1 VNRSESIALLAAAL
15 HKAQGKIK
23 AALKDSTNPH
33 FRSKY
38 ADLSSVVDAVKSPL
52 LECGISF
59 LQGVQDAEGGVA
71 VETMLLHTSGE
82 WISSTLRIPAVKQDA
97 QGYGSAITYGRR
109 YGLQAMCGVPAE
121 DDDGN
126 AATASTAKGTIT
138 PNDDALENLNESER
152 LRAQTIAKRMVELDK
167 ANDLEAARVLF
178 YENNLNNEM
187 QLGIWH
193 FLQPH
198 SSLRNRVKKLNE
210 TKRAEAA
217 KAAETKQGATA

>member
-1 VNRSESIALLAAAL
+1 MLAAAL

-126 AATASTAKGTIT
+126 AATASTGRIT
-138 PNDDALENLNESER
+138 PIAGSLAALPPEDQEFCRNLAAEIVDKWNND
-152 LRAQTIAKRMVELDK
+152 KCF
-167 ANDLEAARVLF
+167 AAYELF
-178 YENNLNNEM
+178 YQGNLSNELK
-187 QLGIWH
+187 LGIWEVM
-193 FLQPH
+193 QPN
-198 SSLRNRVKKLNE
+198 SKVRNGIKKMHE
-210 TKRAEAA
+210 EEKKG
-217 KAAETKQGATA
+217 KAA

>member
-1 VNRSESIALLAAAL
+1 VNRSESIAMLAAAL

-126 AATASTAKGTIT
+126 AATASTGRIT
-138 PNDDALENLNESER
+138 PIAGSLAALLPQEQEK
-152 LRAQTIAKRMVELDK
+152 AKEVAAEIVELWTTGK
-167 ANDLEAARVLF
+167 ELGAYEAF
-178 YENNLNNEM
+178 YDAGWSNEM
-187 QLGIWH
+187 KLGIWEVM
-193 FLQPH
+193 QPN
-198 SSLRNRVKKLNE
+198 SKVRNGIKKIHEQNK
-210 TKRAEAA
+210 TKPTE
-217 KAAETKQGATA
+217 KAA

>member
-1 VNRSESIALLAAAL
+1 VNRSESISLLAAAL

-126 AATASTAKGTIT
+126 AATASTESSGAIKPTDGARGRVDPKRRKMVEDTATIIK
-138 PNDDALENLNESER
+138 DALQEDRDFDAYAHCENFTDPDEKVYLWSFLDSKER
-152 LRAQTIAKRMVELDK
+152 RRLKAQAEV
-167 ANDLEAARVLF
+167 AN
-178 YENNLNNEM
+178 
-187 QLGIWH
+187 
-193 FLQPH
+193 
-198 SSLRNRVKKLNE
+198 
-210 TKRAEAA
+210 
-217 KAAETKQGATA
+217 KQGATA

>member
-1 VNRSESIALLAAAL
+1 MNRSDSLKEIAPAL
-15 HKAQGKIK
+15 VKAQTKIK

-38 ADLSSVVDAVKSPL
+38 ADLSSVVDAVKAPL

-59 LQGVQDAEGGVA
+59 LQGVHDAEGGVA

-109 YGLQAMCGVPAE
+109 YGLQSMCGVPAE

-126 AATASTAKGTIT
+126 AATASTSRIT
-138 PNDDALENLNESER
+138 PVAGSLDALSKEEQ
-152 LRAQTIAKRMVELDK
+152 AQARETAADIVELWSQGK
-167 ANDLEAARVLF
+167 ELGAYELF
-178 YENNLNNEM
+178 YESGFTNEM
-187 QLGIWH
+187 KLGIWEVM
-193 FLQPH
+193 QPN
-198 SSLRNRVKKLNE
+198 SKVRNGIKKIHEQNKL
-210 TKRAEAA
+210 KAKEAA
-217 KAAETKQGATA
+217 

>member
-1 VNRSESIALLAAAL
+1 VNRSESIAMLAAAL

-126 AATASTAKGTIT
+126 AATASTGRIT
-138 PNDDALENLNESER
+138 PIAGSLAALPPEDQEFCRNLAAEIVDKWNND
-152 LRAQTIAKRMVELDK
+152 KCF
-167 ANDLEAARVLF
+167 AAYELF
-178 YENNLNNEM
+178 YQGNLSNELK
-187 QLGIWH
+187 LGIWEVM
-193 FLQPH
+193 QPN
-198 SSLRNRVKKLNE
+198 SKVRNGIKKMHE
-210 TKRAEAA
+210 EEKKG
-217 KAAETKQGATA
+217 KAA

>member
-1 VNRSESIALLAAAL
+1 VNRSESLKEIAPAL
-15 HKAQGKIK
+15 VKAQTKIK

-126 AATASTAKGTIT
+126 AATASTGRIT
-138 PNDDALENLNESER
+138 PIAGSLAALSPEDQEFCRNLAADIVDKWNND
-152 LRAQTIAKRMVELDK
+152 KCF
-167 ANDLEAARVLF
+167 AAYELF
-178 YENNLNNEM
+178 YQGNLSNELK
-187 QLGIWH
+187 LGIWEVM
-193 FLQPH
+193 QPN
-198 SSLRNRVKKLNE
+198 SKVRNGIKKMHE
-210 TKRAEAA
+210 EEKKG
-217 KAAETKQGATA
+217 KAA